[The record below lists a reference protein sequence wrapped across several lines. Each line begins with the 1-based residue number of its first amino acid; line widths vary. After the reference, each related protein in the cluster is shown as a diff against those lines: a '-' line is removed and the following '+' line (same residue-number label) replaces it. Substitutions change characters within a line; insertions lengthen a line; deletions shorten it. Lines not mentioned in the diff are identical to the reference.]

1 MIIQMHK
8 TYCKLRPPTT
18 RRGFTLIELLVVMA
32 IIAVLA
38 SVATPSFKRMIV
50 GSQIRSAVN
59 DWTLAMQT
67 ARSEAVR
74 QRVQV
79 SVCPS
84 SNGSSCATSSTD
96 SFEQGWIVTV
106 VSASGTSIQK
116 LLQDYPA
123 LRGVTMTANQNGTV
137 TYLAN
142 GLPVGNFT
150 GMTITV
156 MEDSATPDSKLT
168 RYICVARSGRS
179 RVFTEEQFTALGAG
193 GC

>member
-1 MIIQMHK
+1 MERFRHTYSVAPHK
-8 TYCKLRPPTT
+8 
-18 RRGFTLIELLVVMA
+18 GFTLIELMVVVA
-32 IIAVLA
+32 IIAILA
-38 SVATPSFKRMIV
+38 TVATPSFRRMIV
-50 GSQIRSAVN
+50 GNQIRSAVN

-74 QRVQV
+74 QRAQV

-84 SNGSSCATSSTD
+84 SNGSTCATSSAD
-96 SFEQGWIVTV
+96 SFEQGWIVAIED
-106 VSASGTSIQK
+106 STSVDSMGK

-123 LRGVTMTANQNGTV
+123 LKGVTMTTNQATGKI

-142 GLPVGNFT
+142 GLPIGNFA

-156 MEDSATPDSKLT
+156 MEDAASPDSSLT

-179 RVFTEEQFTALGAG
+179 RVFTNEQFLALGAG